1 MGQDAAAVDA
11 HAYAEKVYDYYK
23 SKFNRDSLDDEG
35 MQIKSTVHLGLNWQQ
50 CFWNGEQIA
59 YGDGDG
65 VRPRAFSSDLGVIG
79 HELTHGVTQYTA
91 NLEYRNEPGALNESI
106 SDIMGNSIKNKG
118 WLIGEDVS
126 VKGEAVPCRTQH
138 AMINPIRTRICTQVH
153 LIMEE
158 SISTV
163 ELITKPSICLQKEE
177 LIEG

>member
-1 MGQDAAAVDA
+1 
-11 HAYAEKVYDYYK
+11 
-23 SKFNRDSLDDEG
+23 
-35 MQIKSTVHLGLNWQQ
+35 MQP

-65 VRPRAFSSDLGVIG
+65 VNFRAFSSDLGVIG

-126 VKGEAVPCRTQH
+126 VKGSFSFPCKTQH
-138 AMINPIRTRICTQVH
+138 VMINRIRTRICTQVH

-163 ELITKPSICLQKEE
+163 ELITKPSICSQKEE